1 MPSGQV
7 SIHAAPWYYEL
18 RTCRMLLTR
27 TLDDVTLPV
36 NHRAKIEKVLSIINV
51 FVRRIENVS
60 YAVSPAGIPDSSPEA
75 EEDLGEELQ

>member
-51 FVRRIENVS
+51 FVRRIESVS

-75 EEDLGEELQ
+75 EADLGEEF